1 MPFEARACTERHD
14 RYADGVGVLEDGR
27 DLFRRLGE
35 DDDVR
40 TLRSVV
46 AEVTCVLVQD
56 GVAIAHAA
64 LVRNKPEQL
73 GAQIDDDRHDRR
85 LDGGIAG

>member
-1 MPFEARACTERHD
+1 
-14 RYADGVGVLEDGR
+14 
-27 DLFRRLGE
+27 
-35 DDDVR
+35 
-40 TLRSVV
+40 
-46 AEVTCVLVQD
+46 VLVQD
-56 GVAIAHAA
+56 GVAVAHAA